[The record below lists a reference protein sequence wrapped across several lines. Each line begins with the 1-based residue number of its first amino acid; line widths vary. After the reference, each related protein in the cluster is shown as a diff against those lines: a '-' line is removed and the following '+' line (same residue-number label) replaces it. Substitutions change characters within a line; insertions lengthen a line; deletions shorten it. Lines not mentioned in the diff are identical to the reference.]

1 MGGRGHALKN
11 LYRQSGDS
19 TLQPMLD
26 DVVADYRDLTNKIL
40 RCYSFNDVNNC
51 SYISTYM

>member
-11 LYRQSGDS
+11 LYRQSSDS

-26 DVVADYRDLTNKIL
+26 DVVHEYRDLTNKIL
-40 RCYSFNDVNNC
+40 RSYCFNDVSNC
-51 SYISTYM
+51 SYIST